1 MIDWKNLTD
10 DEVVAGLRDSVAK
23 EREDVVLVIEHL
35 REFRNRR
42 LHAREGQPSLFHY
55 CTRVLGYAESAACRR
70 ITCVSAEERFPGTL
84 DLLRAGDIHMEAV
97 SLLYPRMNL
106 GNWLG
111 LLTWAKGK
119 SSREIEFKV
128 AELAPR
134 PDIADCIRQR
144 LAPPVPAVLAANWSL
159 DSALAPAEPVP
170 VLEARAV
177 IKPLSEDRVHFGF
190 TGGKDLLEKIDRAKE
205 LLRHKHPHGKLEE
218 VIDELA
224 EVFLDRKDPAR
235 RQERLDRLR
244 RASAPSR
251 CLEETRRIPQRIK
264 DEVWKRDEGRCVF
277 AAADGQRCPA
287 KAGLEFDHIVPWAL
301 GGRSHDTRNI
311 RLLCRAHNQL
321 QARRSFGGALTTD
334 RRGGASGR
342 PPANPC

>member
-1 MIDWKNLTD
+1 MDYRLLTD
-10 DEVVAGLRDSVAK
+10 DDLVARLKACVGK
-23 EREDVVLVIEHL
+23 ENEDVAAVIEHL
-35 REFRNRR
+35 MEFDRRR
-42 LHAREGQPSLFHY
+42 LHSREGQPSSFVY
-55 CTRVLGYAESAACRR
+55 CTKVLGYAEGAAYRR
-70 ITCVSAEERFPGTL
+70 IYCARAARAFPSIVG
-84 DLLRAGDIHMEAV
+84 LLREGQIHLEAV
-97 SLLYPRMNL
+97 ALLAPRL
-106 GNWLG
+106 DEDNWQE
-111 LLTWAKGK
+111 LLAWAKGK
-119 SSREIEFKV
+119 SCREIEFKV
-128 AELAPR
+128 ASLAPR
-134 PDIADCIRQR
+134 PDIADSIRTVP
-144 LAPPVPAVLAANWSL
+144 APPAPSALESNWSL
-159 DSALAPAEPVP
+159 DSALAPAEPAP
-170 VLEARAV
+170 VLEARAI

-205 LLRHKHPHGKLEE
+205 LLRHKHPHGRLEE

-224 EVFLDRKDPAR
+224 EAFLDRKDPQR
-235 RQERLDRLR
+235 RIERLTRLK